1 MVTIQDRRDFLRM
14 KRYLLIFFLSVSLMY
29 GRKIV
34 VKMATLAP
42 EGTDWHG
49 MLIEMGQE
57 WKKATDGEVQ
67 LRIYPGGV
75 LGDERDMVR
84 KMRIGQIHS
93 AGITTEGLTEIVP
106 DFSAFYVPLAFKDN
120 ADIQAVL
127 DDMYPSLEKKLEEKG
142 FKLLYL
148 ADLGWAYWFSTT
160 KVTSPADLKDKKIF
174 TWAGDFKWAEV
185 YKKAGYTP
193 VPLASTDILSGL
205 QTGLIDAMST
215 MPLYALAQQ
224 AFGITNHMLDLKW
237 GTLLAG
243 IIIDIKTWNRIPEKY
258 HEDIISIANS
268 VREKHQ
274 QNNINAESQAIDAMK
289 QYGLVIHQPTPEEVI
304 LWQEEVNKMEPYLRG
319 NIIPADV
326 FDRVIELTR
335 DK

>member
-1 MVTIQDRRDFLRM
+1 MAIIKKIGVFLRM
-14 KRYLLIFFLSVSLMY
+14 KRLLLILTISLSLVY

-42 EGTDWHG
+42 EGTEWHG

-57 WKKATDGEVQ
+57 WKKATDGLVH

-75 LGDERDMVR
+75 IGDERDMVR

-106 DFSAFYVPLAFKDN
+106 EFAAFYIPLAFKN
-120 ADIQAVL
+120 EEDIQLVL
-127 DDMYPSLEKKLEEKG
+127 DNLYGELDKKLEEKG

-148 ADLGWAYWFSTT
+148 ADLGWAYWFSNS
-160 KVTSPADLKDKKIF
+160 KVTSPTDLKDKKIF
-174 TWAGDFKWAEV
+174 TWAGDFKWAEI
-185 YKKAGYTP
+185 YKKAGFNP

-224 AFGITNHMLDLKW
+224 SFGITNHMLDLKW

-243 IIIDIKTWNRIPEKY
+243 IIIDMKTWNRIPKKY
-258 HEDIISIANS
+258 HDDLISIANDI
-268 VREKHQ
+268 RDRQKETNK
-274 QNNINAESQAIDAMK
+274 NAEAQAIAAMK
-289 QYGLVIHQPTPEEVI
+289 QYGLIIHSPTEEETK
-304 LWQEEVNKMEPYLRG
+304 LWQKEVDKMEPYLRG
-319 NIIPADV
+319 NVIPADV
-326 FDRVIELTR
+326 YDRVIGLTQE
-335 DK
+335 K

>member
-1 MVTIQDRRDFLRM
+1 M
-14 KRYLLIFFLSVSLMY
+14 KRLLLILTISLSLVY

-42 EGTDWHG
+42 EGTEWHG

-57 WKKATDGEVQ
+57 WKKATDGLVH

-75 LGDERDMVR
+75 IGDERDMVR

-106 DFSAFYVPLAFKDN
+106 EFAAFYIPLAFKN
-120 ADIQAVL
+120 EEDIQLVL
-127 DDMYPSLEKKLEEKG
+127 DNLYSELDKKLEEKG

-148 ADLGWAYWFSTT
+148 ADLGWAYWFSDS
-160 KVTSPADLKDKKIF
+160 KVTSPLDLKDKKIF
-174 TWAGDFKWAEV
+174 TWAGDFKWAEI
-185 YKKAGYTP
+185 YKKAGFNP

-224 AFGITNHMLDLKW
+224 SFGITNHMLDLKW

-243 IIIDIKTWNRIPEKY
+243 IIIDMKTWNRIPNKY
-258 HEDIISIANS
+258 HDDLISIANDI
-268 VREKHQ
+268 RERQKET
-274 QNNINAESQAIDAMK
+274 NKNAEAQAIAAMK
-289 QYGLVIHQPTPEEVI
+289 EYGLIIHSPTEQETK
-304 LWQEEVNKMEPYLRG
+304 LWQEEVDKMEPHLRG
-319 NIIPADV
+319 NVIPADV
-326 FDRVIELTR
+326 YDRVIGLTR
-335 DK
+335 EK